1 MFRNLIAGLGLKNL
15 PADLAV
21 FDLPPGV
28 VRAAQGDPDK
38 GSLLLPAIDVT
49 LQGPGY
55 LLKVDAH
62 EVPGRLELLQ
72 LKGDAH
78 LVFGAG
84 LIPFW
89 GRFPGLGSLAAF
101 P

>member
-1 MFRNLIAGLGLKNL
+1 M
-15 PADLAV
+15 

-28 VRAAQGDPDK
+28 VRAAEADPDK
-38 GSLLLPAIDVT
+38 GSLLVPPIDVT
-49 LQGPGY
+49 LQGPGD

-78 LVFGAG
+78 LVFGGG
-84 LIPFW
+84 LV
-89 GRFPGLGSLAAF
+89 LL
-101 P
+101 